1 MGGIDLLNMHVYKL
15 VQVYYKVFSLV
26 GGICMYSFILFVFS
40 LYFTLVLVNS
50 WILYR
55 RYHQEQSTDK
65 KEVLPLRKSQ
75 AACAHALTIAGKG
88 KKRTRGRPPLEKEI
102 SEADTGPRRRGM
114 LVYPKMRLTTSQ
126 YMT

>member
-1 MGGIDLLNMHVYKL
+1 MY
-15 VQVYYKVFSLV
+15 VFFHSL
-26 GGICMYSFILFVFS
+26 
-40 LYFTLVLVNS
+40 TLVLVNS

-55 RYHQEQSTDK
+55 SYHQEQGTDK

-102 SEADTGPRRRGM
+102 LEADTGPRRRGM
-114 LVYPKMRLTTSQ
+114 LVYPKMCRKMSLTTSQ